1 MRTANWYI
9 TSHGTMAHTD
19 NDKPNGQIN
28 AKQSNSRTGGH
39 KISLVMYFFSADM
52 GSFLSCYRWWCV
64 CFITLWR
71 HNMCIT
77 DTMPLEFE
85 EGGIFSFAMQLVLR
99 VLWYT
104 LQNNQMSISD
114 RMPQSFID
122 HVFLFC
128 RRGTFSFALAMVQ
141 RVLWSSGTDSRLALV
156 SP

>member
-1 MRTANWYI
+1 MAQWHT
-9 TSHGTMAHTD
+9 HGQQQT
-19 NDKPNGQIN
+19 N

-39 KISLVMYFFSADM
+39 KISLVMYFFFADM

-77 DTMPLEFE
+77 DTMPLEYV

-128 RRGTFSFALAMVQ
+128 THGIFSFALVV
-141 RVLWSSGTDSRLALV
+141 RVCGTRWHSTACKSWTRCHWSL
-156 SP
+156 